1 MNKLQFTLKENLF
14 THFAKWPVYMLVR
27 SNLVGEIHVSDWSFP
42 NLVTTR
48 AECFFLYQLLFLKAT
63 TVFHTCVLCEKF
75 DYVLGTRFETVP
87 ILELLS

>member
-1 MNKLQFTLKENLF
+1 MACL
-14 THFAKWPVYMLVR
+14 HYR
-27 SNLVGEIHVSDWSFP
+27 SNLVGEISDWSFP

-48 AECFFLYQLLFLKAT
+48 AECFFFLYSLLFLKAT

>member
-1 MNKLQFTLKENLF
+1 MIGVFQT
-14 THFAKWPVYMLVR
+14 
-27 SNLVGEIHVSDWSFP
+27 WSLLGQ
-42 NLVTTR
+42 N
-48 AECFFLYQLLFLKAT
+48 AFFLYQLLFLKAT

>member
-1 MNKLQFTLKENLF
+1 MIGVFQT
-14 THFAKWPVYMLVR
+14 
-27 SNLVGEIHVSDWSFP
+27 WSLLGQ
-42 NLVTTR
+42 NV
-48 AECFFLYQLLFLKAT
+48 FFLYQLLFLKAT